1 MPEFAEGSI
10 TRSGPAG
17 RFTEAEAGWAAQLA
31 EARRRMLVM
40 TVYLR
45 RAVAAALCILGRPPA
60 RYLHIVLGP
69 GARPRPVPLPAPA
82 QVLEVD
88 VPCDLVALCDLPVE
102 TEALGRAHLAL
113 GRAAL
118 DKLRDVEGFP
128 VGAFAE
134 GLDAFERADFA
145 LWLRAGEKTITGTRL
160 MGRVAVRVT
169 PAGTERWLV
178 LSHRGTVLVET
189 VLGRRDEPDFDTSTF
204 FSGFALAGTVL
215 SVGDDRFAMPVAGRP
230 PLWPPETVDL
240 RDHPEVLALA
250 REKGWIAP

>member
-1 MPEFAEGSI
+1 M
-10 TRSGPAG
+10 AG
-17 RFTEAEAGWAAQLA
+17 R
-31 EARRRMLVM
+31 
-40 TVYLR
+40 R
-45 RAVAAALCILGRPPA
+45 RAISTSSWPRRTAAAR
-60 RYLHIVLGP
+60 
-69 GARPRPVPLPAPA
+69 PLPAPA
-82 QVLEVD
+82 QVLEVN

-230 PLWPPETVDL
+230 PLRPLETVDL
-240 RDHPEVLALA
+240 RDHPDVLALA